1 MNNKFLILTLVTFVF
16 IGMISCKDKQTQSNP
31 SDIVKSTAVNKD
43 GQKLEMTFDNAKGT
57 ATVQYNGETIDLI
70 TDNPASGISYK
81 NDNYQLMG
89 KGEYVEF
96 SKDGNLIFKSDD
108 PFHSEHSGNNGE
120 QWWMDQHLVNNAPVS
135 KNPEEGGESFLKI
148 NADSTA
154 EYKKGDIVNTMTW
167 TKENH
172 ALILKDKV
180 SGKTL
185 KFKITNNT
193 LVDEFSQSWFV
204 KK

>member
-1 MNNKFLILTLVTFVF
+1 
-16 IGMISCKDKQTQSNP
+16 
-31 SDIVKSTAVNKD
+31 
-43 GQKLEMTFDNAKGT
+43 FDNAKGT
-57 ATVQYNGETIDLI
+57 ATVQYNGETIELI

-81 NDNYQLMG
+81 NDHYQLMG

-108 PFHSEHSGNNGE
+108 PFHAEQSGNNGE

-154 EYKKGDIVNTMTW
+154 EYKVGDIVNTMTW

-172 ALILKDKV
+172 ALLLKNKL

-193 LVDEFSQSWFV
+193 LIDDLGQSWFV